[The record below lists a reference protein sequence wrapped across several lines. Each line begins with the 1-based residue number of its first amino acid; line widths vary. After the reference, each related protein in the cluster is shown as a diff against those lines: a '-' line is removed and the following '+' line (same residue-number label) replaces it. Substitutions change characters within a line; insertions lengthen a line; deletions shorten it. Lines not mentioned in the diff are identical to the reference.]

1 MQSTYKKNRGDD
13 GNNDNYDDY
22 DDDGDYD
29 NGYDYRWVSKL
40 NYLDNV

>member
-1 MQSTYKKNRGDD
+1 MQNTYKKNRGDD

-29 NGYDYRWVSKL
+29 NGYVDSNADYVDS
-40 NYLDNV
+40 NC